1 MNLIAGRLINGSG
14 GYTIQSDIKKYST
27 DNNKAL
33 NTAFIYQD
41 DHFFS
46 MLTVEETLYLAASLR
61 LSTNNNHNKQAYS
74 SNTTTNITPKKQLI
88 HDLLDTLDLKK
99 VTYNRV
105 GDINKRGIS
114 GGERKRLSVA
124 SELLGH
130 PSILLADEPT
140 SGLDSFQAYSIMLH
154 LSYLSKMK
162 SMCVLCSIHQP
173 RSSIWGLFD
182 DILLLAEG
190 QVVYFGPRTT
200 VLTYF
205 SGLGYSCPDNT
216 NPSEFLIDLV
226 SYNSSTVASIE
237 ESKQRIYT
245 LITAYESFSSN
256 FLQTRANLGSTGMS
270 SSNSIYKPSGSD
282 SDSAGIDSS
291 PHYISHK
298 PSTTHTNN
306 HHKHNHK
313 HNKHTKFNHIKN
325 TLTHLPFTLLSKTKQ
340 TLHRMRHL
348 LIRSLRQSLRDIET
362 NLVRIVVSS
371 VLAAIVSSV
380 YGKPTGIRAITEA
393 SVPSRVN
400 ILAQAVVNIGR
411 LYTMYMYMLFSIIC
425 A

>member
-61 LSTNNNHNKQAYS
+61 LSTNNNHNKLAYS
-74 SNTTTNITPKKQLI
+74 SNNTTTTTATPRKQLI

-99 VTYNRV
+99 VAYNRV

-130 PSILLADEPT
+130 PSVLLADEPT

-190 QVVYFGPRTT
+190 QVVYFGPRTKA
-200 VLTYF
+200 LTYF
-205 SGLGYSCPDNT
+205 SGLGYRCPDNT

-226 SYNSSTVASIE
+226 SYNSSTVGSIE

-245 LITAYESFSSN
+245 LITAYKSFASN
-256 FLQTRANLGSTGMS
+256 FQQTKANLGSTGMS
-270 SSNSIYKPSGSD
+270 SSNSIYKSSGSD
-282 SDSAGIDSS
+282 SESSIDSS

-298 PSTTHTNN
+298 PSSTRTNN
-306 HHKHNHK
+306 HNKHN
-313 HNKHTKFNHIKN
+313 NKHTKFTHIKDAF
-325 TLTHLPFTLLSKTKQ
+325 TRLPFTLLSKTKQ

-348 LIRSLRQSLRDIET
+348 LTRSLRQSLRDVET

-380 YGKPTGIRAITEA
+380 YGKPSGIRAITEA

-400 ILAQAVVNIGR
+400 ILAQAVVNIGMWYR
-411 LYTMYMYMLFSIIC
+411 YIVYVYIV
-425 A
+425 

>member
-1 MNLIAGRLINGSG
+1 MNLIAGRLINGRG

-61 LSTNNNHNKQAYS
+61 LSTNNNHNNKQAYS
-74 SNTTTNITPKKQLI
+74 SNTTVITPKKQLI

-99 VTYNRV
+99 VSHNRV

-190 QVVYFGPRTT
+190 QVVYFGPRTR

-237 ESKQRIYT
+237 ESKQRIYN
-245 LITAYESFSSN
+245 LITSYKAHTSSTLSQFSSTD
-256 FLQTRANLGSTGMS
+256 LSASA
-270 SSNSIYKPSGSD
+270 SSNRIYKPTGSD
-282 SDSAGIDSS
+282 SIDSS

-306 HHKHNHK
+306 HHKHNRK
-313 HNKHTKFNHIKN
+313 HNKPTKFNHIKN

-400 ILAQAVVNIGR
+400 ILAQAVVNIG
-411 LYTMYMYMLFSIIC
+411 M
-425 A
+425 